1 MFNTKEH
8 KVESLQPCVQRK
20 LFKLDSKEKIKKFC
34 HVYILEK
41 EFLNLNKYLVLMKYL
56 DVNQEDRQK
65 KTKLLLNTGWKVIW
79 WGVRTIAPKEN
90 YPSVELRVSVG
101 VDYARWFFVNSGPAF
116 VNKGPVR

>member
-65 KTKLLLNTGWKVIW
+65 KDKTFAKHRLKSYLMRCSNNCSRGKLPLG
-79 WGVRTIAPKEN
+79 
-90 YPSVELRVSVG
+90 
-101 VDYARWFFVNSGPAF
+101 
-116 VNKGPVR
+116 

>member
-20 LFKLDSKEKIKKFC
+20 LFKLDSKEKINFS
-34 HVYILEK
+34 HTYILEE

-65 KTKLLLNTGWKVIW
+65 KTKLLLNTG
-79 WGVRTIAPKEN
+79 
-90 YPSVELRVSVG
+90 
-101 VDYARWFFVNSGPAF
+101 
-116 VNKGPVR
+116 